1 MNVVDLT
8 RHFIRAPRGK
18 ETQTHSQEI
27 STRDKAQRPQLNFTG
42 AACMVAVEMMMAM
55 VVVVLAIMNNLR
67 FPEGV
72 IAGLSP
78 ISSLDHPHLAATSGS

>member
-1 MNVVDLT
+1 M
-8 RHFIRAPRGK
+8 
-18 ETQTHSQEI
+18 
-27 STRDKAQRPQLNFTG
+27 G
-42 AACMVAVEMMMAM
+42 AACMVAVVMMVAT

-78 ISSLDHPHLAATSGS
+78 TSSLDHPHLAATSGS